1 MYTEQLKQQAALL
14 AKHPKFRENGI
25 MLFRFADNY
34 VCIGEFKQRA
44 EAITGKSEFPNNE
57 EELLKALRKFVAAG
71 YRVAII
77 EPTESPEVRSIAKQW

>member
-1 MYTEQLKQQAALL
+1 MYTEQLKQQTGIL
-14 AKHPKFRENGI
+14 AKRPKFRENGI

-34 VCIGEFKQRA
+34 VCIGEFKQHA
-44 EAITGKSEFPNNE
+44 EAIIGKSEFSNNE
-57 EELLKALRKFVAAG
+57 EELLKALRKFVASG